1 MLQESMAAHTVP
13 VPEYPVLHV
22 HVMPESPVDAQVA
35 FGSHPPLAVAQ
46 EAGAEASESSLET
59 LATLDSMLASFP
71 AKSVEP
77 ASCGSPAP
85 SVAAASSGA
94 E

>member
-59 LATLDSMLASFP
+59 LDSMLASFP